1 MEILLT
7 LGVIW
12 VVTFTLSF
20 LANSAQASNELKQ
33 LQRVEEERKK
43 KLDQLYGRD

>member
-1 MEILLT
+1 MEIMLT
-7 LGVIW
+7 LLAIW
-12 VVTFTLSF
+12 SVTFILSY
-20 LANSAQASNELKQ
+20 LANSAQASNEIKQ